1 MVKRLPDSE
10 LEIMMAIWSCEQ
22 PVTRMQIR
30 REVGQ
35 GAENFCYY
43 GAVVFVQTG
52 RKGVCH
58 GYKRGENECLSCQN
72 FKKRVSRRG
81 E

>member
-10 LEIMMAIWSCEQ
+10 LKIMMAIWSCEQ
-22 PVTRMQIR
+22 PVTRMQIEEKLD
-30 REVGQ
+30 REPK
-35 GAENFCYY
+35 NFCYY

-58 GYKRGENECLSCQN
+58 G
-72 FKKRVSRRG
+72 
-81 E
+81 

>member
-22 PVTRMQIR
+22 PVTRMQIEEKLD
-30 REVGQ
+30 REPKISATTVLSFLSRLEERGLSRLQ
-35 GAENFCYY
+35 
-43 GAVVFVQTG
+43 
-52 RKGVCH
+52 
-58 GYKRGENECLSCQN
+58 RGENECLSCQN